1 MRGKIKLGDTATFVN
16 GYPFKPE
23 TWTEEGLPIIRI
35 QNLNNPDAPFNRFSG
50 TIPEKYI
57 VRKGDILISW
67 SASLGAY
74 EWSGEDAY
82 LNQHIFKVVFNKC
95 PIDKHFLRYAVE
107 SKLAEMEKD
116 AHGATM
122 RHIVKKD
129 FDNTLIPYPP
139 VQEQEKIV
147 AELDCL
153 SGIIEKKKQQLKEL
167 DNLAQSIFYDLFG
180 DPITNEKGWET
191 GIMKDVA
198 PQKAYKGVIP
208 SHNGQYWL
216 LNLDMVEAQTGRI
229 IIEVYFDEK
238 EIGSSTTA
246 FNEEMVLYSKLR
258 PYLNKVVLPTRPGF
272 GTSELVPLLP
282 EKSLLNRVFLA
293 YLLRSHSFVDYICL
307 KVAGAKMPRVSL
319 DVFRRFLVILP
330 PLDLQNAFAQKIEAI
345 EKQKEL
351 IKKSIQETETLFNS
365 RMDYYFN

>member
-1 MRGKIKLGDTATFVN
+1 MQKVSLLKLADVITGKHDANHATPNGRYRFYTCAYDYSMCDSYKFDGECLIVPGNGANVGEVFYYKGRFDAYQRTYVVHNIKTDIV
-16 GYPFKPE
+16 
-23 TWTEEGLPIIRI
+23 LPKYLYYHFLY
-35 QNLNNPDAPFNRFSG
+35 NWKSSG
-50 TIPEKYI
+50 TAQQYGAATNYI
-57 VRKGDILISW
+57 KIGNFADYLVSV
-67 SASLGAY
+67 SSF
-74 EWSGEDAY
+74 ED
-82 LNQHIFKVVFNKC
+82 QKRI
-95 PIDKHFLRYAVE
+95 I
-107 SKLAEMEKD
+107 
-116 AHGATM
+116 
-122 RHIVKKD
+122 
-129 FDNTLIPYPP
+129 
-139 VQEQEKIV
+139 

-153 SGIIEKKKQQLKEL
+153 ASIIEKKKQQLKEL
-167 DNLAQSIFYDLFG
+167 DNLAQSIFYDMFG
-180 DPITNEKGWET
+180 DPIINEKGWET

-229 IIEVYFDEK
+229 ISEVYFDEK

-293 YLLRSHSFVDYICL
+293 YLLRSHSFVDYISL

-351 IKKSIQETETLFNS
+351 IKKSIQETKTLFNS
-365 RMDYYFN
+365 RMDYWFN